1 MEKIFG
7 TKQRQ
12 DGLIHTGRTK
22 WTLFYGFG
30 KDDEASERG
39 WEYRHTFDH
48 SPTLSEVKELIIST
62 INTATQEKIVNGF
75 IWNEKPIYLS
85 AENQLNFAAIE
96 RNKNIPYPLTLKINE
111 QEDGTPIYYT
121 FENVDEFISFSQ
133 AMSLYVIETVQ
144 NGWKEK
150 DSVDWTVFNIK

>member
-1 MEKIFG
+1 M
-7 TKQRQ
+7 
-12 DGLIHTGRTK
+12 
-22 WTLFYGFG
+22 
-30 KDDEASERG
+30 
-39 WEYRHTFDH
+39 
-48 SPTLSEVKELIIST
+48 
-62 INTATQEKIVNGF
+62 NGF

-121 FENVDEFISFSQ
+121 FEDVDEFISFSQ

>member
-1 MEKIFG
+1 MGLYIQAEPNGYYFMALERMM
-7 TKQRQ
+7 RQ
-12 DGLIHTGRTK
+12 
-22 WTLFYGFG
+22 
-30 KDDEASERG
+30 
-39 WEYRHTFDH
+39 
-48 SPTLSEVKELIIST
+48 VKEVGST
-62 INTATQEKIVNGF
+62 DIHLTTVQHFPRLRNLLSLL
-75 IWNEKPIYLS
+75 YLS

-121 FENVDEFISFSQ
+121 FEDVDEFISFSQ